1 MLHRRNILN
10 IWGDR
15 EFHGESFG
23 ILNILFG
30 RYLKKILFKKAK
42 IDRNFFSVCD
52 SKTFYPITSPIYD
65 LYYEIAKTFLRN
77 PMPF

>member
-30 RYLKKILFKKAK
+30 LYLKKILSKKQK
-42 IDRNFFSVCD
+42 LTEIFFQFVTVKLFIRSQAR
-52 SKTFYPITSPIYD
+52 YIIY
-65 LYYEIAKTFLRN
+65 TTR
-77 PMPF
+77 